1 MPLETLSAVRAVH
14 DIQRGRTVVVQ
25 HGSPGRIVNQR
36 PGWADTT
43 YTVELKPAPGG
54 SVTLVGLTAGDL
66 EPS

>member
-1 MPLETLSAVRAVH
+1 MPLETLSPVRAVH
-14 DIQRGRTVVVQ
+14 DIQRGRQVVVQ

-43 YTVELKPAPGG
+43 YTVEFMPVPGG
-54 SVTLVGLTAGDL
+54 TVTVVGLTAGDL